1 MKAKY
6 RPRVILVEDN
16 GPALELQERF
26 ETEHCPV
33 ILIIPSGNK
42 LARLRRHLGLFH
54 AGRVLVRA
62 GLPCMEELMT
72 EFETFPYGDDDDQ
85 VDAATQFFDW
95 IESNDIPSN
104 ASPQRCMG
112 VIPSARQAR
121 ADLHWNAG
129 RPTRYVFS
137 RR

>member
-6 RPRVILVEDN
+6 RPQAILVEDN

-26 ETEHCPV
+26 ETAHCPV
-33 ILIIPSGNK
+33 ILITPSDNK
-42 LARLRRHLGLFH
+42 LTRLRRHLGLFR
-54 AGRVLVRA
+54 AGRILVRA
-62 GLPCMEELMT
+62 GLPCMEELMI

-85 VDAATQFFDW
+85 VDAASQFFDW
-95 IESNDIPSN
+95 IECNDIPSY
-104 ASPQRCMG
+104 APPQRSMG
-112 VIPSARQAR
+112 VIPSVRQAR
-121 ADLHWNAG
+121 ADLYWNAG